1 MTTEGKTIGQL
12 KLRKAELLVILDQ
25 LADAKLKLNS
35 AMDSLTAEVAE
46 LNRAIGSVDEVPVV
60 SEKEQA
66 QMRYDALHME
76 LEEVD

>member
-46 LNRAIGSVDEVPVV
+46 LNRRIGSVDEISAV